1 MNIGWKYFFFV
12 VIILSCKISFA
23 QVNALIKQL
32 HNQNDKKILVAAHR
46 GDWRNAPENSLR
58 AYELAINEGVDIIET
73 DLVMSKD
80 SVLVILHDQT
90 LNRSTTGK
98 GKPSDFTLAELK
110 QLRLRDGLGVPT
122 AHKIPTLEE
131 VMLLAKG
138 KVLVNLDHSTSFYRE
153 AFAVLEKTGTL
164 SQAIFKTDEP
174 YDKLHDRYGFLLNSI
189 TFMPVIE
196 TGYGG
201 NKQMILDYQKH
212 LKPVAVEM
220 VFEQDTVGVFRDNGF
235 IKKGGSWIWVNTL
248 WPWLCGGHNDNRAVD
263 EGKVEESWGWLITRG
278 VNIIQTDRPAA
289 LLQYLRK
296 RKLHQ

>member
-1 MNIGWKYFFFV
+1 MMIKGF
-12 VIILSCKISFA
+12 C
-23 QVNALIKQL
+23 LIVLICAQL
-32 HNQNDKKILVAAHR
+32 HSFCQLPKLVRQLHEPNDKLIMVVAHR

-153 AFAVLEKTGTL
+153 AFAVLKKTGTL
-164 SQAIFKTDEP
+164 SQAIFKTDEA
-174 YDKLHDRYGFLLNSI
+174 YDKLHDRYGLLLDSI

-212 LKPVAVEM
+212 LKPVAVEL
-220 VFEQDTVGVFRDNGF
+220 VFEQDTVGAFRDNGF
-235 IKKGGSWIWVNTL
+235 IKKGGSRIWVNTL
-248 WPWLCGGHNDNRAVD
+248 WPWLCGGHNDDLAVD
-263 EGKVEESWGWLITRG
+263 EDKTEESWGWLIARG